1 MRFGAMAL
9 IWAVLCLN
17 SCTTMHYRSSGLIST
32 SFSPKP
38 GHDNHREII
47 GKKEFYLWGLVP
59 KDHTVEIDRE
69 LSQSGLIS
77 AANITIEEYQTT
89 EDLIYSW
96 ISLGM
101 YIPRHYK
108 VRGFGIKT
116 DDRL

>member
-38 GHDNHREII
+38 GHDNLKEIV
-47 GKKEFYLWGLVP
+47 GRKEFYLWGLVP
-59 KDHTVEIDRE
+59 KDHIVKIDE
-69 LSQSGLIS
+69 KLSESGLIS
-77 AANITIEEYQTT
+77 AANISIEEYQTT

-96 ISLGM
+96 LSFGL
-101 YIPRHYK
+101 YIPRTYK

-116 DDRL
+116 DDRI